1 MSCPV
6 TAAKRRASAA
16 QKARLEKRVAELPQ
30 APSSKAEPTC
40 QVTRRGHRTYYTFEG
55 TLAATAAAAKAAL
68 KNYTWAGPNPYSPW
82 TEDPVDIGGGKV
94 RIVAS
99 HCSSVE

>member
-1 MSCPV
+1 METRV
-6 TAAKRRASAA
+6 ADAKRRAIEA
-16 QKARLEKRVAELPQ
+16 QKARLQKRVAELTQPP
-30 APSSKAEPTC
+30 AVDKCVSRVHRKG
-40 QVTRRGHRTYYTFEG
+40 RRTYYTFEG
-55 TLAATAAAAKAAL
+55 ILSSATAAAAAAL